1 MKGTRTVESRRE
13 PEKHPGKD
21 TEGNPG
27 KRLGSGMVR
36 RVLGDSA
43 WSIAGLVLMNVTA
56 QFAVYPVWN
65 RQLGNEA
72 YGRILFLIS
81 AMNIL
86 AVSMGT
92 ACNYGRM
99 KESAVNETRNAAYLK
114 LMGIASAAAV
124 PYMLGVSLISG
135 TRLGAGEM
143 VCLILLTVAT
153 LWRFYADVE
162 YRLSLNYK
170 GFFLYYLAIACGYGA
185 GVGLF
190 LLTGLWPLALLP
202 GEIAGVAVVAL
213 RGRVLRGD
221 RDTDEST
228 RHIIRL
234 VLTLLVTEVINNLI
248 FNGDRVLL
256 NLALDGTAVSL
267 YYQASLL
274 GKTMALVAT
283 PLNSVLIGYLARYRG
298 GLDRKLMGI
307 TAGGCLGLLLLATAG
322 CTLASHIL
330 IRLLYAQNY
339 ELVRGYFWVANAAQA
354 AYFLSNIAATV
365 LLRYCRIRYQLYIN
379 IVYAAGFCAL
389 CIPAALA
396 AGLDGFCGA
405 LLAVC
410 LIRLGTVL
418 ALGYRSA
425 LTGKGLAGGSAA
437 ENPQM

>member
-1 MKGTRTVESRRE
+1 MKKILGPAGWRGFLLDLLFILLGTVLVGLPIAVFTV
-13 PEKHPGKD
+13 PNDIAPG
-21 TEGNPG
+21 
-27 KRLGSGMVR
+27 
-36 RVLGDSA
+36 
-43 WSIAGLVLMNVTA
+43 
-56 QFAVYPVWN
+56 
-65 RQLGNEA
+65 
-72 YGRILFLIS
+72 
-81 AMNIL
+81 
-86 AVSMGT
+86 
-92 ACNYGRM
+92 
-99 KESAVNETRNAAYLK
+99 
-114 LMGIASAAAV
+114 
-124 PYMLGVSLISG
+124 GVSGLATALAHLTPHISV
-135 TRLGAGEM
+135 GA
-143 VCLILLTVAT
+143 
-153 LWRFYADVE
+153 W
-162 YRLSLNYK
+162 
-170 GFFLYYLAIACGYGA
+170 
-185 GVGLF
+185 
-190 LLTGLWPLALLP
+190 ALLLNAP
-202 GEIAGVAVVAL
+202 LLLACWKQMGL
-213 RGRVLRGD
+213 RA
-221 RDTDEST
+221 
-228 RHIIRL
+228 L

-307 TAGGCLGLLLLATAG
+307 TAGGSLGLLLLATAG

>member
-1 MKGTRTVESRRE
+1 MESRRE
-13 PEKHPGKD
+13 PEN
-21 TEGNPG
+21 NPG
-27 KRLGSGMVR
+27 KKPGSGLIR
-36 RVLGDSA
+36 RVVGDSA
-43 WSIAGLVLMNVTA
+43 WSIAGLVLMNVAA

-135 TRLGAGEM
+135 TLIAAGEM

-162 YRLSLNYK
+162 FRLSLNYR
-170 GFFLYYLAIACGYGA
+170 GFFQYYLAITCGYGA

-202 GEIAGVAVVAL
+202 GELAVIAVVAR
-213 RGRVLRGD
+213 RGRVLRMD
-221 RDTDEST
+221 QDTDENT
-228 RHIIRL
+228 RHILRL
-234 VLTLLVTEVINNLI
+234 VVTLLVTEVINNLI

-256 NLALDGTAVSL
+256 KLALDGTAVSL

-298 GLDRKLMGI
+298 GLNRKLMGM
-307 TAGGCLGLLLLATAG
+307 TAGGAVGLLALATVG

-379 IVYAAGFCAL
+379 TVYAVGFCAL
-389 CIPAALA
+389 CVPAALT
-396 AGLDGFCGA
+396 AGLDGFCVA

-410 LIRLGTVL
+410 LLRLATVL
-418 ALGYRSA
+418 GLGYRSA
-425 LTGKGLAGGSAA
+425 LTGKGLAEGTAA
-437 ENPQM
+437 VQTPKYSGLNDGEVP